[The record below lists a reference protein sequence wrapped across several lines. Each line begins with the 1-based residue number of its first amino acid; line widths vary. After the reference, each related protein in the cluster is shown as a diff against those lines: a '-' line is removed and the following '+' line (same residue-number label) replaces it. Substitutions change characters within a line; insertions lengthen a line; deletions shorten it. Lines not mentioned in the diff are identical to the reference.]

1 MPMMRCRS
9 LLARTGFD
17 SVLRKYDKDA
27 LAALFGLRESIE
39 DSFTQVR
46 RIAGVCPRLE
56 QHFDKTTVPCPH
68 SAVETFCVAAC
79 RLGHTNFPSSAMK
92 NAGSSAKCFSHAV
105 GPCCVMSRDTVAT
118 N

>member
-1 MPMMRCRS
+1 MMRCRS

-46 RIAGVCPRLE
+46 RIAGVCPR
-56 QHFDKTTVPCPH
+56 V
-68 SAVETFCVAAC
+68 
-79 RLGHTNFPSSAMK
+79 
-92 NAGSSAKCFSHAV
+92 
-105 GPCCVMSRDTVAT
+105 
-118 N
+118 

>member
-1 MPMMRCRS
+1 MKAAAIQTGPHTVPMMRCRS

-68 SAVETFCVAAC
+68 SAVESIGNEYPYSKKRKIGRASC
-79 RLGHTNFPSSAMK
+79 RER
-92 NAGSSAKCFSHAV
+92 V
-105 GPCCVMSRDTVAT
+105 
-118 N
+118 